1 MANSNST
8 DSCIACKFFIT
19 GGQLGTCHRYPQTLN
34 KSPTEWCGEF
44 IFANV
49 ARTKDEFPF
58 ESAVNPATGLTYAET
73 KELAHIIT
81 KRLKK

>member
-19 GGQLGTCHRYPQTLN
+19 GGQLGACHRFPQSLN
-34 KSPTEWCGEF
+34 KSPSDWCGEF

-49 ARTKDEFPF
+49 ARTKDEVMPEPTIIDNLL
-58 ESAVNPATGLTYAET
+58 ESKPIQIENKP
-73 KELAHIIT
+73 
-81 KRLKK
+81 KRIKK

>member
-19 GGQLGTCHRYPQTLN
+19 GGQLGSCHRYPRSLN
-34 KSPTEWCGEF
+34 KSPSDWCGEF

-49 ARTKDEFPF
+49 ARTKDEIIPEPTIIGNLL
-58 ESAVNPATGLTYAET
+58 ESKPIQIVDKP
-73 KELAHIIT
+73 
-81 KRLKK
+81 KRIKK